1 MTIIDNQWCLFRNL
15 DKVSWDICCSYQAK
29 TRNLYDNAL
38 LTCNTGHLSCH
49 SLKFSSDDPHGVT
62 CFIMT
67 LFCCNYPHMVTIRA
81 CCLDEVYHC
90 FVRDCQWRILP
101 ICFWWE
107 SPVQIIFDRRG
118 MCIGRLLDQSVRLLS
133 CGIYKKDVGKKRL

>member
-49 SLKFSSDDPHGVT
+49 SLKFSCDYSHYIAT
-62 CFIMT
+62 FIMT
-67 LFCCNYPHMVTIRA
+67 LLGCDYPYVVTIRA
-81 CCLDEVYHC
+81 CCLDKVCHC
-90 FVRDCQWRILP
+90 FVWDCQWRILP
-101 ICFWWE
+101 ICF
-107 SPVQIIFDRRG
+107 SRKCSVQIIFDIRG
-118 MCIGRLLDQSVRLLS
+118 RYIGRLLDQSVRLLS